1 MVDEE
6 EVYIIKKALSKY
18 DKPLF
23 PSSISTKS
31 HLIFLKYT
39 SPKYRT
45 YMLNQYKF
53 LCNKLH
59 NNVNKHEIYYLS
71 ILFNDLIL
79 FNCENDPIIT
89 NISLLVFCCFY
100 ISVKFR
106 LNQYEVMSIKSLKK
120 FNPEKFNEY
129 SNEEIQYVETLCLK
143 LLNYKLN
150 YMTCYDYL
158 VILVYKYGLKK
169 KIIDYSYDILYQ
181 IIVGDLK
188 EYIFKSP
195 LKVAQEAI
203 FLAKEKYYKS
213 KENESNDIDSNINNN
228 KTNNLNSNS
237 NNKAIRTSSLYHKI
251 SKYINC
257 SNDKNN
263 KLKYNYIN
271 SSNNNNNLVNN
282 NTISTNSSS
291 INKNNGYGIETGHQ
305 FFNDNTSE
313 NISKKQ
319 FGRINHD
326 LNNLNKQVFME
337 PLYSISSS
345 KIANNLNNLNSNKK
359 RNNSVIMDFKYEIK
373 ASQVNNYNTKD
384 ECERENSI
392 KKKDIKKIINS
403 NYKIDKNEQNN
414 SRYLINVNLAK
425 RKHNKIQSLN
435 DFSAVKMSL
444 SNSKKNQIC
453 SSFMRDNLKN
463 MKSLLQFSN
472 RHNHNN
478 TNNK

>member
-6 EVYIIKKALSKY
+6 EVYIIKKAISKY

-23 PSSISTKS
+23 PPSISTKS

-79 FNCENDPIIT
+79 FNCENEPIIT

-129 SNEEIQYVETLCLK
+129 SNEEIQYIETLCLK

-203 FLAKEKYYKS
+203 FLAKEKYKS
-213 KENESNDIDSNINNN
+213 KENISNDIDSNINNN

-237 NNKAIRTSSLYHKI
+237 NNKAMRTSSLYHKI

-291 INKNNGYGIETGHQ
+291 INKNNGYGIETV
-305 FFNDNTSE
+305 FNDNTSE

-319 FGRINHD
+319 FGRINPD

-373 ASQVNNYNTKD
+373 ASQANNYNTKD

-403 NYKIDKNEQNN
+403 NYKVDKNEQNN

-453 SSFMRDNLKN
+453 SSFMRDNMKN